1 MFKNELEILSNITDK
16 EKENLFDKSE
26 EIEKIGESIIEK
38 NNALYKNTKA
48 SDTGNNSTLNQ
59 KTTSYTLSKEGNI
72 KKNINILFE
81 TKTIPLKVNIFEIE
95 NFKKG
100 RIESKR
106 KLIGIKV
113 KHNDKAFDNV
123 FRKIIHSCAK
133 KLDLYIWNR
142 CAKRYSID
150 LFTLCIKKQMGKS
163 LEEIE
168 AFIDTKILNIYL
180 NSEPRRKNQNN
191 IEANKKKIELVLK
204 TELEDDNCKIK
215 ILNIIFAMNFKE
227 ILIKYLNNKPYIE
240 VNDNHKAIVECHLNG
255 FITFKK
261 DLKKYSDE
269 DKKLFKDYI
278 DKFLEKKD

>member
-1 MFKNELEILSNITDK
+1 MSNITDK
-16 EKENLFDKSE
+16 EKENHFDKSE
-26 EIEKIGESIIEK
+26 KIEKIGESIIEK

-113 KHNDKAFDNV
+113 KHNDKAFDNA

-142 CAKRYSID
+142 CAKRYSIIFFSSFIR
-150 LFTLCIKKQMGKS
+150 LS
-163 LEEIE
+163 LPFSAIPEIISE
-168 AFIDTKILNIYL
+168 ARAKRAFSVRFFILQL
-180 NSEPRRKNQNN
+180 SP
-191 IEANKKKIELVLK
+191 
-204 TELEDDNCKIK
+204 
-215 ILNIIFAMNFKE
+215 
-227 ILIKYLNNKPYIE
+227 
-240 VNDNHKAIVECHLNG
+240 
-255 FITFKK
+255 
-261 DLKKYSDE
+261 
-269 DKKLFKDYI
+269 
-278 DKFLEKKD
+278 